1 MTRPSRP
8 AGPPYP
14 GDDDPPDAPAP
25 RFVPHDTGPQ
35 GPETRSLPPG
45 YRPPP
50 PPGYEIP
57 PPQGY
62 QTPPAPGYQAAGQE
76 PPFASAQPAPPQQG
90 APGPSFTPRPPTPS
104 PQEPGQGTRASQ
116 GPRHGKTGGR

>member
-25 RFVPHDTGPQ
+25 RFIPHDTGPQ

-50 PPGYEIP
+50 PPGFP
-57 PPQGY
+57 P
-62 QTPPAPGYQAAGQE
+62 AGQE
-76 PPFASAQPAPPQQG
+76 PPYPPGPTAPPQG
-90 APGPSFTPRPPTPS
+90 AATGPSFTPRPPAPTPR
-104 PQEPGQGTRASQ
+104 PPAPTPRPPAPTPRPPDGEGGRASQ
-116 GPRHGKTGGR
+116 GP